1 MFVAAHV
8 EASQVKGRNPPLL
21 FFSILALIKSPFLA
35 NVSRSEE
42 HHLHFLF
49 LLSVEGSRTGNDGNK
64 QPGRGRITSTTVVLW
79 EAVRLIASLSHGD
92 GCLAKTCITVASC
105 ISCFPMRQKTFVLIE
120 GLSPS
125 K

>member
-64 QPGRGRITSTTVVLW
+64 QPGRGRITSTTVVW
-79 EAVRLIASLSHGD
+79 EAVRLIAYNNIMGWKLVERYLYIH
-92 GCLAKTCITVASC
+92 I
-105 ISCFPMRQKTFVLIE
+105 
-120 GLSPS
+120 
-125 K
+125 